1 VPVLL
6 AALGVLTIS
15 LDAALN
21 IAFPAIAAA
30 FGTDPTAMRWVIIG
44 YVFTYALTAFAAG
57 VLADRVGPGR
67 VFAAGAWITLA
78 SYAGFLAVG
87 TSFGAL
93 LAVRVVQGF
102 GGGLIYGTA
111 PALITLSLPRE
122 RHGRGLAMLT
132 LGMGLGSAVA
142 PPIGGA
148 LVDALGWPWV
158 FLFRAPV
165 ALLVGVLAVRTALPR
180 TGTGAW
186 RLPAR
191 GEWLRWPVT
200 SALVAT
206 ALANGAQFAIW
217 LLAPFYLVRELG
229 LTATAGAW
237 LFMLCPLGSAV
248 VSPLAGWLADRVGRR
263 GPMVAGLL
271 LQGVALLVFG
281 RFDPQTPLAVVAVGF
296 AAVGGGLGVFQ
307 VPNMAQVMAGFP
319 ASRQGAA
326 GGLAFMSRT
335 LGVVAGVQSA
345 GAIFSALEPRLGF
358 GGAFAAAFTVA
369 AAACGVA
376 AALVAM
382 PRRPAGEGAL

>member
-1 VPVLL
+1 
-6 AALGVLTIS
+6 
-15 LDAALN
+15 
-21 IAFPAIAAA
+21 
-30 FGTDPTAMRWVIIG
+30 
-44 YVFTYALTAFAAG
+44 

-78 SYAGFLAVG
+78 SYAGYLAVG
-87 TSFGAL
+87 GIFAAL
-93 LAVRVVQGF
+93 LAVRGVKGL

-122 RHGRGLAMLT
+122 RHGRGLAMLA
-132 LGMGLGSAVA
+132 LGIGVGSAVG
-142 PPIGGA
+142 PPVGGV

-165 ALLVGVLAVRTALPR
+165 ALLVGVLAMQAALPR

-191 GEWLRWPVT
+191 GEWLRWPVA
-200 SALVAT
+200 SALLAV

-237 LFMLCPLGSAV
+237 LFLLCPLASAAV
-248 VSPLAGWLADRVGRR
+248 APLAGWLADRAGRR

-271 LQGVALLVFG
+271 LEGAALLVFG
-281 RFDPQTPLAVVAVGF
+281 HFGPQTPLAVVAVGF
-296 AAVGGGLGVFQ
+296 AAVGAGVGIFQ
-307 VPNMAQVMAGFP
+307 VPNMTQVMAGFP
-319 ASRQGAA
+319 PSRQGAA

-345 GAIFSALEPRLGF
+345 GVIFAALEPRVGF
-358 GGAFAAAFTVA
+358 GGAFAAAFIVA
-369 AAACGVA
+369 AAACAVA
-376 AALVAM
+376 AVLIALPGRP
-382 PRRPAGEGAL
+382 PREAAL